1 MLGVGVGLCPA
12 PPDLG
17 LSLILLG
24 LTVHAEDDMASLA
37 LPQAPQHTPEVVSRA
52 LAPFP
57 CFGTC
62 SSWQEAEASGAV
74 QPALSP
80 FVWVGRQLV
89 LPLLLH
95 KCSHWGVKGPP
106 QHSEFP
112 FAQ

>member
-24 LTVHAEDDMASLA
+24 LTVHAEDDMANPA

-74 QPALSP
+74 RPALSP
-80 FVWVGRQLV
+80 LCLGGKAV
-89 LPLLLH
+89 
-95 KCSHWGVKGPP
+95 GPP
-106 QHSEFP
+106 PAASQVLTLGG
-112 FAQ
+112 